1 MRSIEEFKQYVY
13 DKADDARVRRK
24 RCRRIEL
31 NVAASLSVFVVC
43 IDLLYYYNVPSI
55 TYESAGIDQSS
66 EWDLEKTADLYSA
79 DYQEGETQALTSDI
93 LYTDNAEI
101 NFSEIC
107 DSLAPTAKES
117 MNTALFLAA
126 AESLLGSNNY
136 SYYSV
141 AEDDA
146 SYTGELSDV
155 DFDNY
160 VAVTVRSTFVSEPK
174 IQATRTE
181 YTEGVINL
189 TLVADLAPTPD
200 GAYTLVYTVLLDRE
214 EYTGQTISIQI
225 IQP

>member
-43 IDLLYYYNVPSI
+43 IGLLYYYNVPSI

-107 DSLAPTAKES
+107 DSLSIGASIQNMLLRATELGLGS
-117 MNTALFLAA
+117 LWIGNTCFAYTEIVEYLKTEDQLVGSVSLGYA
-126 AESLLGSNNY
+126 AESP
-136 SYYSV
+136 
-141 AEDDA
+141 AARPRKDW
-146 SYTGELSDV
+146 
-155 DFDNY
+155 
-160 VAVTVRSTFVSEPK
+160 
-174 IQATRTE
+174 
-181 YTEGVINL
+181 
-189 TLVADLAPTPD
+189 
-200 GAYTLVYTVLLDRE
+200 E
-214 EYTGQTISIQI
+214 EVVEFR
-225 IQP
+225 

>member
-1 MRSIEEFKQYVY
+1 MPPHRIE
-13 DKADDARVRRK
+13 
-24 RCRRIEL
+24 CRRLAIC
-31 NVAASLSVFVVC
+31 FVVC
-43 IDLLYYYNVPSI
+43 IGLLYYYNVPSI

>member
-13 DKADDARVRRK
+13 DKADDARTRK
-24 RCRRIEL
+24 KGRRRIGL
-31 NVAASLSVFVVC
+31 NIAASLSAFAVC
-43 IDLLYYYNVPSI
+43 IGLLYYYNMPFS
-55 TYESAGIDQSS
+55 TDESAGIDQSS
-66 EWDLEKTADLYSA
+66 ISGLKKAADL
-79 DYQEGETQALTSDI
+79 DDQEGETQALASDI
-93 LYTDNAEI
+93 LSTGSAEI
-101 NFSEIC
+101 NFSEVC

-117 MNTALFLAA
+117 INTAFLAA
-126 AESLLGSNNY
+126 TESLLGSNNY

-160 VAVTVRSTFVSEPK
+160 VAVTVRSTFASEPK
-174 IQATRTE
+174 IQTTQTE